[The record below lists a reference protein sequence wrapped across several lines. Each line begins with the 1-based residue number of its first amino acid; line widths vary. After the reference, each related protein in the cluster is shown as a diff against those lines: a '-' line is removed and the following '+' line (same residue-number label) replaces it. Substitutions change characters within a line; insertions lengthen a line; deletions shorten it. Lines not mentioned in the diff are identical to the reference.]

1 MAHEGVWAIGSK
13 SEDKSYVGGM
23 DEGESNGRLAN
34 ETIGS
39 ACGGEGVGG

>member
-1 MAHEGVWAIGSK
+1 
-13 SEDKSYVGGM
+13 VGGM

-39 ACGGEGVGG
+39 ACGGEGVGGWGTSYVARWPCK